1 MGPEINKV
9 WGRWTSHTEEDCRQ
23 KDKHKEWKN
32 EPAGAGTTSRTVGE
46 ISSNSFNNA
55 TLFNSIIQ
63 EQLQDQ
69 VDHEDMTWGRCLSTY
84 PGRQEAG
91 EQGLNSK
98 PCHAIS
104 PPPLI
109 EVGAEEVHLAESK
122 NGDAIQDDSNLMDP
136 DDEETDPND
145 LPENIKQRVLRDYM
159 RRQKDRQRKQKK
171 VRQRNEKIQKEL
183 EKKKEDLHE
192 MAPGVPTGPGE
203 GVRNAGAF
211 PGLLI

>member
-1 MGPEINKV
+1 M
-9 WGRWTSHTEEDCRQ
+9 
-23 KDKHKEWKN
+23 
-32 EPAGAGTTSRTVGE
+32 
-46 ISSNSFNNA
+46 NNA

-69 VDHEDMTWGRCLSTY
+69 LDHVDMTWGRCLSTY

-91 EQGLNSK
+91 EQGLTSK

-122 NGDAIQDDSNLMDP
+122 NGDAIQDDSNLTDP

-159 RRQKDRQRKQKK
+159 RKKKKQKK
-171 VRQRNEKIQKEL
+171 DRQRNEKIQREL

-203 GVRNAGAF
+203 GVRSAGVF
-211 PGLLI
+211 PKLVNTDRGQ

>member
-1 MGPEINKV
+1 MGSS
-9 WGRWTSHTEEDCRQ
+9 G
-23 KDKHKEWKN
+23 
-32 EPAGAGTTSRTVGE
+32 AGAGTTSRPVGE
-46 ISSNSFNNA
+46 ISSHSLNDA

-69 VDHEDMTWGRCLSTY
+69 LDHKDMTWGRCLSTY
-84 PGRQEAG
+84 PGRQVAG
-91 EQGLNSK
+91 EQGLTSK

-109 EVGAEEVHLAESK
+109 EVGAEEVHLAEST
-122 NGDAIQDDSNLMDP
+122 NGDAIQDDSEQMDP

-159 RRQKDRQRKQKK
+159 RKKKDRQRKQKK
-171 VRQRNEKIQKEL
+171 ARQRNEKIQKEL

-192 MAPGVPTGPGE
+192 MD
-203 GVRNAGAF
+203 
-211 PGLLI
+211 L